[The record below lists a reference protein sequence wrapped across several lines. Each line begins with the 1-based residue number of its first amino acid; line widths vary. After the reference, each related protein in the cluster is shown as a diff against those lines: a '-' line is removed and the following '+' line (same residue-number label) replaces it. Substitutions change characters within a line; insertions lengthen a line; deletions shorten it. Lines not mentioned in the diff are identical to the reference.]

1 MFFQKKVERVIDVK
15 KAEKELE
22 DREDEK
28 LEGKDKIAMAI
39 AAILVFV
46 PALLLVLGI
55 FLFLIWL
62 FFLRFLPGR
71 GGGNRFGYPPNVTR
85 YAAVCRPRIPLCGI
99 LFLSILHKNSLVLSI
114 LQIKNLHLF
123 LFYAIV

>member
-1 MFFQKKVERVIDVK
+1 MFFQKKVDRVIDVK

-62 FFLRFLPGR
+62 FFLRHHLYRCNCPHIS
-71 GGGNRFGYPPNVTR
+71 Y
-85 YAAVCRPRIPLCGI
+85 RI
-99 LFLSILHKNSLVLSI
+99 
-114 LQIKNLHLF
+114 
-123 LFYAIV
+123 